1 MNVEMY
7 NERDLITMKLLH
19 YFITIKNYNP
29 VIVQG
34 AKNEIWLEN
43 LGEDIKIVR
52 IVNNYIHN
60 NEQMEF
66 DQFKTKRLV
75 SKIRK
80 KTFSLN
86 MKVLNIFTD
95 LGDNVDFNKVN
106 QDDRT
111 YKYINAKE
119 EKDIL
124 ENKVINHNFRDIAKN
139 FEFSEN
145 GLHLFIKITNDINQK
160 NREEAIKNEDIFAPK
175 KVIITYV
182 ILGILIFIYLLGYIL
197 GQNNMIEKFALYGPY
212 IREYHEYYRLIT
224 GAFLHGNFIHLASNC
239 YALYIVGKQIESF
252 YGKTKFIY
260 IYFFSLICGS
270 LLSIALSENPSVGA
284 SGAIF
289 GLMGSL
295 LYFGYYYRV
304 YIGSTWKNNIL
315 PVIIANLD
323 LGFII
328 PGIDY
333 LGHIGGLIGGIL
345 ASMAVGLKYKRT
357 KRDTINGIIISII
370 FLGFLIYLGIFMK

>member
-80 KTFSLN
+80 KTFSIN

-95 LGDNVDFNKVN
+95 LGDNVDFNKMN

-124 ENKVINHNFRDIAKN
+124 ENKVITYNFSDIAKN
-139 FEFSEN
+139 FEFNEN
-145 GLHLFIKITNDINQK
+145 GLHLFVKITNDINQK

-175 KVIITYV
+175 KVILTY
-182 ILGILIFIYLLGYIL
+182 ILIGILIFIYLLGFIF
-197 GQNNMIEKFALYGPY
+197 GQNNIINKFALYGPY

-224 GAFLHGNFIHLASNC
+224 GAFLHGNIIHLGFNC

-252 YGKTKFIY
+252 YGKAKFIY
-260 IYFFSLICGS
+260 IYFFSLLCGS
-270 LLSIALSENPSVGA
+270 LLIIALSENPSVGA

-304 YIGSTWKNNIL
+304 YIGSTWKDNIL
-315 PVIIANLD
+315 PVILFNLA
-323 LGFII
+323 LGFIL
-328 PGIDY
+328 PNIDF

-357 KRDTINGIIISII
+357 NRDTINGIVISII
-370 FLGFLIYLGIFMK
+370 FLGFLIYLGFYMK

>member
-86 MKVLNIFTD
+86 MQVLNIFTD
-95 LGDNVDFNKVN
+95 LGDNVDFNKMN
-106 QDDRT
+106 QDDRV

-124 ENKVINHNFRDIAKN
+124 ENKVINYNFSDIANN
-139 FEFSEN
+139 FQFNEN
-145 GLHLFIKITNDINQK
+145 GLHLFVKITNDINQK

-175 KVIITYV
+175 KVFLTYI
-182 ILGILIFIYLLGYIL
+182 ILGILIFIYLLGFVF
-197 GQNNMIEKFALYGPY
+197 GQLNMIDRFALYGPF
-212 IREYHEYYRLIT
+212 IRNYHEYYRLVT
-224 GAFLHGNFIHLASNC
+224 GAFLHGSIIHLASNC

-252 YGKTKFIY
+252 YGKTKFLY
-260 IYFFSLICGS
+260 IYFFSLLCGS
-270 LLSIALSENPSVGA
+270 LLSMALSENPSVGA

-315 PVIIANLD
+315 PVIVANLA
-323 LGFII
+323 LGFLI

-345 ASMAVGLKYKRT
+345 ASMTVGLKYKRT

-370 FLGFLIYLGIFMK
+370 FVGFLIYLGFFMK

>member
-29 VIVQG
+29 IIVQG

-60 NEQMEF
+60 DEQMEF

-80 KTFSLN
+80 KTFSIN

-95 LGDNVDFNKVN
+95 LGDNVDFNKMN

-111 YKYINAKE
+111 YKYINVKE
-119 EKDIL
+119 ENDIL
-124 ENKVINHNFRDIAKN
+124 KNQVINYNFSDMAKN
-139 FEFSEN
+139 FEFNEN

-175 KVIITYV
+175 KVILTY
-182 ILGILIFIYLLGYIL
+182 ILLGILIFIYLLGFMF
-197 GQNNMIEKFALYGPY
+197 GQDNLINKFALYGPY

-224 GAFLHGNFIHLASNC
+224 GAFLHANILHLASNC

-252 YGKTKFIY
+252 YGKAKFLY

-295 LYFGYYYRV
+295 VAFGYYYRV
-304 YIGSTWKNNIL
+304 Y
-315 PVIIANLD
+315 
-323 LGFII
+323 LGVALKQQII
-328 PGIDY
+328 P
-333 LGHIGGLIGGIL
+333 L
-345 ASMAVGLKYKRT
+345 
-357 KRDTINGIIISII
+357 II
-370 FLGFLIYLGIFMK
+370 FNLFRIIYEVVILHFF

>member
-86 MKVLNIFTD
+86 MQVLNIFTD
-95 LGDNVDFNKVN
+95 LGDNVDFNKMN
-106 QDDRT
+106 QDDRV

-124 ENKVINHNFRDIAKN
+124 ENKVINYNFSDIANN
-139 FEFSEN
+139 FQFNEN
-145 GLHLFIKITNDINQK
+145 GLHLFVKITNDINQK

-175 KVIITYV
+175 KVFLTYI
-182 ILGILIFIYLLGYIL
+182 ILGILIFIYLLGFVF
-197 GQNNMIEKFALYGPY
+197 GQLNMIDRFALYGPF
-212 IREYHEYYRLIT
+212 IRNYHEYYRLIT
-224 GAFLHGNFIHLASNC
+224 GAFLHGSIIHLASNC

-252 YGKTKFIY
+252 YGKTKYLY
-260 IYFFSLICGS
+260 IYFFSLLCGS
-270 LLSIALSENPSVGA
+270 LLSMALSENPSVGA

-315 PVIIANLD
+315 PVIVANLA
-323 LGFII
+323 LGFLI

-345 ASMAVGLKYKRT
+345 ASMTVGLKYKRT

-370 FLGFLIYLGIFMK
+370 FVGFLIYLGFFMK